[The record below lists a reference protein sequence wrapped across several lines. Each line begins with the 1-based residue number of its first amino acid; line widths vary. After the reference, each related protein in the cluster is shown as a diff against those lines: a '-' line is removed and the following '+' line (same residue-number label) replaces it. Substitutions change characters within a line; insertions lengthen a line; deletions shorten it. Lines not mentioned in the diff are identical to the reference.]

1 MDFELS
7 EERRILRDTAARFI
21 RDTYP
26 IATRHEIAGS
36 DEGFSREMWSDFA
49 ELGLIGAL
57 LPAQAGG
64 YGGGGEDI
72 AVVMEEIGRGLVV
85 EPFLATA
92 VLGGGLIAE
101 LGTETQRALLDEVIG
116 GAKLLAFAH
125 GEPESRYAPSEV
137 RTRAE
142 QDSGGAWTLNGR
154 KAVVYNG
161 GAADTLIVSARVSG
175 APQDEDGLA
184 LFLVDPQAEGVSR
197 RGYATVEGGHDA
209 EIDLHGV
216 VLDEDAVLGAAGA
229 AFPAI
234 ERALGRGVLALSAEA
249 MGVMEV
255 CRDMT
260 LDYLRTRTQ
269 FGVALGRFQALQ
281 HRVVDLCLE
290 IEQAR
295 SAVMLAAGKLES
307 PRAERERALS
317 AAKNL
322 VGRVGRLVAEESI
335 QLHGGIAM
343 TWEYA
348 LPHYAKRLVMIDH
361 QLGDAD
367 HHLERFI
374 AFSKLD

>member
-21 RDTYP
+21 RETYP
-26 IATRHEIAGS
+26 IETRHEIAGS
-36 DEGFSREMWSDFA
+36 EEGFSRKAWSDFA

-57 LPAQAGG
+57 LPAEAGG
-64 YGGGGEDI
+64 FGGSGEDI
-72 AVVMEEIGRGLVV
+72 AVVMEELGRGLVV

-92 VLGGGLIAE
+92 VLGGSLIAE
-101 LGTETQRALLDEVIG
+101 LGTDAQRSALEEAIAG
-116 GAKLLAFAH
+116 TRLLALAH
-125 GEPESRYAPSEV
+125 GEPETRYGLSEV

-142 QDSGGAWTLNGR
+142 RDGDGWKLGGR
-154 KAVVYNG
+154 KAVVMNG
-161 GAADTLIVSARVSG
+161 DSADTLIVSARVSG
-175 APQDEDGLA
+175 APAEADGLA
-184 LFLVDPQAEGVSR
+184 LFLVDPEAEGVSR
-197 RGYATVEGGHDA
+197 RGYATVEGGHAA
-209 EIDLHGV
+209 EIELNGV
-216 VLDEDAVLGAAGA
+216 ALKDDALLGEAGT

-234 ERALGRGVLALSAEA
+234 ERAIGRGVLALSAEA
-249 MGVMEV
+249 LGIMEV

-260 LDYLRTRTQ
+260 LDYLRTREQ
-269 FGVALGRFQALQ
+269 FGVPLGRFQALQ
-281 HRVVDLCLE
+281 HRVVDMCLE

-295 SAVMLAAGKLES
+295 SAVMLAAGKLEA
-307 PRAERERALS
+307 PRPERERALS

-343 TWEYA
+343 TWDYA

-374 AFSKLD
+374 AFSGAA